1 MADSSSSSSLLPP
14 SLLSLWEQ
22 PIPVCKSIIQRCT
35 RVYMQDV
42 YEYAR
47 IYQPLQVSVSAP
59 AHQNTASGKVGCTRR
74 ARVCTPAEEDGF

>member
-1 MADSSSSSSLLPP
+1 MADSSSSSSLPPP

-22 PIPVCKSIIQRCT
+22 PIPVCKSIQRCT
-35 RVYMQDV
+35 RVYIH
-42 YEYAR
+42 EYAR

-59 AHQNTASGKVGCTRR
+59 AHQNTASGKAGCTRR